1 MTHTMKNF
9 SSFLCLLC
17 SAAYL
22 IISCGKEVI
31 ESYPPIIKDEEENTQ
46 PPENVDPEDMTIS
59 FVISLPDDMTVNNDD
74 ASLINELHYELYS
87 FDPQNMCYV
96 LNQEAKPVIKDT
108 LEFTSGMT
116 LELCLAGTD
125 KKDNVLIAWAQA
137 SVPEGPVHYD
147 LSDLRCVKCAEGQP
161 LSNDVTR
168 AAYYITHKFTAEGTE
183 YSEKITLSRPHAR
196 LNLGTFPEAIRRPDG
211 ATLRLGQSSVS
222 LKGIS
227 SEFNTIAGLGEASV
241 EFYGK
246 AGSQTA
252 EPCEFTLNDIPSG
265 NIIIND
271 KEYPYLA
278 LNYFFSTGI
287 VDMEFVVTGTPYRLE
302 EGETEGEMVEKTSDP
317 VTFEGKLSGINA
329 RQDWVTNIVGYFFGS
344 DGRFE
349 YDFRLSLGDEQEGS
363 IIIGDEDKDGYYD
376 DSMDSSWGDALGGD
390 DTPTGGGIIGG
401 GDDFIDPDHGNGDG
415 IGTDDPEKEKQ
426 NNRIETPDAVTWEV
440 YTANGLLMWA
450 EEIRNSTTE
459 QRINLKLFD
468 DIYLKEEWVP
478 VTNVSGQ
485 YYGTIDGQGYTI
497 HNLTINQ
504 PGVSMVGFLVRQNDD
519 KSQVANLNFAN
530 VNIIG
535 GEYTGVVA
543 GGGEVIYNCHVL
555 SGTVQGTKCVGGIV
569 GDMYSEEV
577 HMCTNSAEISGESY
591 VGGVIGR
598 SNDGSYDITGCINYG
613 SVTATG
619 DYAGGISGYNGSV
632 TECENHGNVA
642 GGNYVGGIIG
652 RTTRAMSQCLNYGI
666 VSGNTYVGG
675 ITGHGFMSTCTNHGN
690 VNGVKYVGGLTGYNK
705 DRGSYSNY
713 GSNYGDIKGETY
725 VGGCAGILSTPYDL
739 KISALHNSGK
749 VEGVTNTGGIA
760 GNASCTG
767 SKKNGTISNCTNTGD
782 VTGEENTGGLVG
794 NLNILTSSTMTI
806 TNTSNSGII
815 TGKTNVGQLY
825 GLAGGK
831 GTITDDGT
839 NAITGEVVIEE

>member
-1 MTHTMKNF
+1 MLDSRIISHTMKKF
-9 SSFLCLLC
+9 FRFLCLIS

-22 IISCGKEVI
+22 LVSCNKNIDPVPPHI
-31 ESYPPIIKDEEENTQ
+31 EEEEEENTQ
-46 PPENVDPEDMTIS
+46 PPDHVDPDDMTIS
-59 FVISLPDDMTVNNDD
+59 LVISLPDDMTVNNDD

-96 LNQEAKPVIKDT
+96 LNPEAKPVIKDT

-183 YSEKITLSRPHAR
+183 YSEKITLSRPHSR
-196 LNLGTFPEAIRRPDG
+196 INLGTFPEAIRRPDG

-252 EPCEFTLNDIPSG
+252 EPYEFTLNGIPSG
-265 NIIIND
+265 NIVIND

-302 EGETEGEMVEKTSDP
+302 EGETDGEMVEKTSDP

-349 YDFRLSLGDEQEGS
+349 YDFRLSFGDEQEGS
-363 IIIGDEDKDGYYD
+363 IIIGDEDEDGYYD
-376 DSMDSSWGDALGGD
+376 ESMDSSWGDALGGD
-390 DTPTGGGIIGG
+390 DTPTGGGINGG
-401 GDDFIDPDHGNGDG
+401 GDDFIDPDHGDGDG
-415 IGTDDPEKEKQ
+415 IGTDDQEKEKQ

-450 EEIRNSTTE
+450 EEVRNSTTE

-504 PGVSMVGFLVRQNDD
+504 PDVSMVGFLVRQNDD
-519 KSQVANLNFAN
+519 KSQVANLSFAN

-543 GGGEVIYNCHVL
+543 GGGEIIYNCHVL
-555 SGTVQGTKCVGGIV
+555 SGTVLGTNFVGGLV
-569 GDMYSEEV
+569 GDMYSEGV

-591 VGGVIGR
+591 IGGIIGR
-598 SNDGSYDITGCINYG
+598 SYKSSYNISECVNYG
-613 SVTATG
+613 SVTAAG
-619 DYAGGISGYNGSV
+619 DYAGGVSGHTGTV
-632 TECENHGNVA
+632 TECENHGNVS
-642 GGNYVGGIIG
+642 GNNYVGGIKG
-652 RTTRAMSQCLNYGI
+652 
-666 VSGNTYVGG
+666 SGGAVNCTNKGNVVGNNYVGG
-675 ITGHGFMSTCTNHGN
+675 ISGYGDFKGCINYGDITGVSN
-690 VNGVKYVGGLTGYNK
+690 VGGLTGK
-705 DRGSYSNY
+705 FDGSVNCPNCSNY
-713 GSNYGDIKGETY
+713 GNVHGETNVGGCVGFISGQYAQYAKGLINSGNVTGIQY
-725 VGGCAGILSTPYDL
+725 VGGILGTFR
-739 KISALHNSGK
+739 NSGSSTTMTFSQCQNS
-749 VEGVTNTGGIA
+749 GHVTGDNAVGGLIGRLQYKASAFSDNTI
-760 GNASCTG
+760 S
-767 SKKNGTISNCTNTGD
+767 GTIK
-782 VTGEENTGGLVG
+782 
-794 NLNILTSSTMTI
+794 
-806 TNTSNSGII
+806 
-815 TGKTNVGQLY
+815 GKTNVGNLY
-825 GLAGGK
+825 GLTEK
-831 GTITDDGT
+831 TVTDDGT
-839 NAITGEVVIEE
+839 NVFTGEVVIEE